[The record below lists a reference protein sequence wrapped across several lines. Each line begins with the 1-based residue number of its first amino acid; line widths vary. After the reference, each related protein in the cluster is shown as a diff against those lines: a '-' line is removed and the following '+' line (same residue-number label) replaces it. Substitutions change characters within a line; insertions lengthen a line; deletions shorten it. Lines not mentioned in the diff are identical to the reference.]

1 MTNVLY
7 IYFHVKFA
15 KSSILVRQLTD
26 LDFVGN
32 NYKESERKF
41 LIDEEIKQKAFYHI
55 FLIKSYKGFVEDIDI
70 WLID

>member
-1 MTNVLY
+1 MTNVSY

-26 LDFVGN
+26 LDFVGK

-41 LIDEEIKQKAFYHI
+41 LIDEEIKQKVFYQI

-70 WLID
+70 CLIN